1 LARAS
6 RKKSK
11 VTVKEMKFRN
21 DPMIRLYEKTQDWL
35 QERGRPVVY
44 VVFALAGLILIY
56 TAAYYFLAY
65 RHSKA
70 AQAFQAAFEKYN
82 AQVVETPPESP
93 TTKFYT
99 DEKTKWQETA
109 EAFERLAQDYPS
121 YYGTIGRYY
130 AGVAYLHFD
139 RDRGLQVLKQVADKN
154 DQPTS
159 DLATLALAEN
169 YAANGETDQ
178 AIALYEKLLNSP
190 NVPRQVI
197 QFSVGRAYEKAG
209 NTEKAVEAYFEAAK
223 ADRTTA
229 AGSEAEKRLSALAP
243 SRIKELPEP
252 TTLPLPN

>member
-21 DPMIRLYEKTQDWL
+21 DPMVRLYDKTQDWL
-35 QERGRPVVY
+35 QERVKPIKTAAIVI
-44 VVFALAGLILIY
+44 AGLVVIY
-56 TAAYYFLAY
+56 TAGYYFLAH
-65 RHSKA
+65 RQQQA
-70 AQAFQAAFEKYN
+70 ARAFAAAFEKYN
-82 AQVVETPPESP
+82 AQLAETPPVNP
-93 TTKFYT
+93 TTKVYT

-109 EAFERLAQDYPS
+109 EAFEHLAQDYPS

-130 AGVAYLHFD
+130 AGIAYLHFD

-159 DLATLALAEN
+159 DLAALALAEN
-169 YAANGETDQ
+169 YVAAGELQQ
-178 AIALYEKLLNSP
+178 ALSLYEKLLNSP
-190 NVPRQVI
+190 SVPRQVI
-197 QFSVGRAYEKAG
+197 QLGMGRVYEKSG
-209 NTEKAVEAYFEAAK
+209 DTEKAVEAYFEAAR

-229 AGSEAEKRLSALAP
+229 AGLEAEKRLSVLAP

-252 TTLPLPN
+252 AAPPLPN